1 MREVFAN
8 NGIELKVIPREQKG
22 HQVVSAS
29 TVRKALSEDD
39 WETVYRMVPKST
51 LVYLKSPEGQAVI
64 RKLRW
69 QKRLNKWKQKKRQK
83 PLKQKQKS
91 NCIP

>member
-64 RKLRW
+64 RKI
-69 QKRLNKWKQKKRQK
+69 KMAEAFKQMEAEEKAKAAEAK
-83 PLKQKQKS
+83 TEK
-91 NCIP
+91 

>member
-22 HQVVSAS
+22 HQGVSAS

-64 RKLRW
+64 RKI
-69 QKRLNKWKQKKRQK
+69 KMTEAFKQMEAEEKAKAAEAK
-83 PLKQKQKS
+83 TEK
-91 NCIP
+91 

>member
-29 TVRKALSEDD
+29 TVRQALSEDD

-51 LVYLKSPEGQAVI
+51 LVYLKSLEGQAVI
-64 RKLRW
+64 RKI
-69 QKRLNKWKQKKRQK
+69 KMAEAFKQMEAEEKAKAAEAK
-83 PLKQKQKS
+83 TEK
-91 NCIP
+91 

>member
-64 RKLRW
+64 CKI
-69 QKRLNKWKQKKRQK
+69 KMAEAFKQMEAEEKAKAAEAK
-83 PLKQKQKS
+83 TEK
-91 NCIP
+91 